1 MFFYDPSY
9 VYLISSLNLAQLS
22 GFGVAHFDHPGTTVQ
37 MIGALTVKAFNLITG
52 TGNGLITD
60 VLSQPESYLGA
71 MNRTLVLI
79 NCAGLLLLGLFIYRL
94 SGSIMAGILVQLT
107 PFSSAEIFYG
117 LIIVTP
123 ENFLIFTGLLYVGAL
138 WYYLLKYED
147 SAEWNR
153 KFAVMLSVICALG
166 LATKISFFPL
176 LIFPLLVLKKFK
188 WKLVFLALT
197 VALFFVFVYPGLS
210 NIEYFGKWISGL
222 ALKSGKYGK
231 GEATVINSAAFQE
244 NFVKIFTTDPV
255 YAISFLCIIASL
267 ILGRRLNKTI
277 SEMYRRERLILISL
291 LLIFFLQSFIVA
303 KHYAQYYMIP
313 SFMLSVTGILISALH
328 VSGHSETPFISSRQ
342 LRIAGIPG
350 LLIFLWS
357 CNMIV
362 SSYFEGNS
370 QRVDAEAMLKKIDE
384 VRSDKLFI
392 SSFGSSGSSTALAFA
407 SQYGAGQTETYRSI
421 LSSSLPSHIFYNQWI
436 DEFYTLKDR
445 NNLREELTARS
456 PILLQISHYGSV
468 EKFIASLERVSG
480 AKAVRSELIFS
491 NAKKESLYLIYI
503 N

>member
-1 MFFYDPSY
+1 
-9 VYLISSLNLAQLS
+9 
-22 GFGVAHFDHPGTTVQ
+22 
-37 MIGALTVKAFNLITG
+37 
-52 TGNGLITD
+52 
-60 VLSQPESYLGA
+60 
-71 MNRTLVLI
+71 
-79 NCAGLLLLGLFIYRL
+79 
-94 SGSIMAGILVQLT
+94 
-107 PFSSAEIFYG
+107 
-117 LIIVTP
+117 
-123 ENFLIFTGLLYVGAL
+123 
-138 WYYLLKYED
+138 
-147 SAEWNR
+147 
-153 KFAVMLSVICALG
+153 
-166 LATKISFFPL
+166 
-176 LIFPLLVLKKFK
+176 
-188 WKLVFLALT
+188 
-197 VALFFVFVYPGLS
+197 
-210 NIEYFGKWISGL
+210 
-222 ALKSGKYGK
+222 
-231 GEATVINSAAFQE
+231 
-244 NFVKIFTTDPV
+244 
-255 YAISFLCIIASL
+255 
-267 ILGRRLNKTI
+267 
-277 SEMYRRERLILISL
+277 MYRRERLILISL